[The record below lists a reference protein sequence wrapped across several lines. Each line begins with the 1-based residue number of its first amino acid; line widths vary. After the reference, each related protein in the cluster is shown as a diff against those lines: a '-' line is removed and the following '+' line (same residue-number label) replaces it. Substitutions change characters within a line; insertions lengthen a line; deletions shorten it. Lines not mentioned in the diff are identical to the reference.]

1 MFADVL
7 KECETLERE
16 ELDDEEYGDEVP
28 SILKRRDVERI
39 NTAFSKISDP
49 SLKIRLM
56 DKFHALVLSGDLSIP
71 DFSLLLKRIDF
82 EPKDRYYG
90 KDVIEKI
97 YGSVQDAYMRFET
110 KYYEMENIR
119 IWPPF
124 VKRIRTRKSEIR
136 QVIAFVE
143 FVVQDPSL
151 FLISNGDRSEAQGDD
166 VSRQEQD

>member
-1 MFADVL
+1 MTDAW
-7 KECETLERE
+7 T
-16 ELDDEEYGDEVP
+16 Y
-28 SILKRRDVERI
+28 
-39 NTAFSKISDP
+39 SKIFDP
-49 SLKIRLM
+49 LLKDRLM
-56 DKFHALVLSGDLSIP
+56 DAIHSRILSGELSVQN
-71 DFSLLLKRIDF
+71 FGYLLAAMDSA
-82 EPKDRYYG
+82 PKERYCG
-90 KDVIEKI
+90 TGVIERI

-119 IWPPF
+119 IWQPF

>member
-1 MFADVL
+1 
-7 KECETLERE
+7 
-16 ELDDEEYGDEVP
+16 
-28 SILKRRDVERI
+28 
-39 NTAFSKISDP
+39 
-49 SLKIRLM
+49 M